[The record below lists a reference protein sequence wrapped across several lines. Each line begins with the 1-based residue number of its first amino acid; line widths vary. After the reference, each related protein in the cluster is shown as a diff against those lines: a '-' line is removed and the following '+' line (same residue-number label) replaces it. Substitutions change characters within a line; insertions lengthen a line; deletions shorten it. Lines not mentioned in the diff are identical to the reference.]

1 MKKGFTLI
9 ELLIV
14 VSIIGILAV
23 ALIPSLTDAPARARD
38 AGRKAGV
45 NEIVAA
51 VESYN
56 IDNGN
61 YPTGNFCIDP
71 VADCGAAAAGSSD
84 EFICDYL
91 GNQPLESTTTTGVA
105 VDPAVVDGDAGEFG
119 CDNGTNAYAEYEAS
133 TGGYQ
138 IGILTETGDGSY
150 AVDRSS

>member
-61 YPTGNFCIDP
+61 YPTGNFCIAP
-71 VADCGAAAAGSSD
+71 VADCSAAAVGSSD

-91 GNQPLESTTTTGVA
+91 SNQPLESTTTTGTTVA
-105 VDPAVVDGDAGEFG
+105 LAVDGDAGDFG